1 MLCRCYDLL
10 PYLIALHL
18 VWCAELIQRAACIAT
33 RIALTTPTRI
43 GYDNIYVTNNKYNMR
58 KFSNVKS
65 VVIMKHAFV
74 GFQIVLTSLAV
85 IGFMRVLIGLIVGDF
100 NNVSFA
106 IY

>member
-1 MLCRCYDLL
+1 
-10 PYLIALHL
+10 
-18 VWCAELIQRAACIAT
+18 
-33 RIALTTPTRI
+33 
-43 GYDNIYVTNNKYNMR
+43 MR